1 MSTTTLDLS
10 KVPASDPPPGVTA
23 NFENPENQN
32 YQIYSINI
40 ALCLTGTVVLLLRLY
55 TRMFLQKTIAID
67 DWFCIWAQICAW
79 IFAILG
85 IVNIDNG
92 YGLHI
97 WDLHLDKIKPFKQ
110 NDLAGEDV
118 FVVGIWLVKTSI
130 LLFFLRLSP
139 EKRFRQMTYGIMI
152 FVAVYNMISLLVFTL
167 GCIPVQAMWDVTLM
181 PTARCVDQLAFVYAN
196 AAFNLFSDII
206 TLALPIR
213 LCWSLQTTLK
223 QKVLLMMVLMMGS
236 FACVIA
242 IVRIVTMMPFIHDGD
257 LTWYK
262 VTLAKW
268 AMVEINVGIICACL
282 PVLRPLLLQLAP
294 HIFGGSK
301 VSSAGKPRGHGSDG
315 SDEAVGARKKVI
327 RNWDYLSTLRST
339 AVPETQD
346 DVEAMHEMVK
356 HDAAREHESGIHMST
371 DYSVTSKRD

>member
-1 MSTTTLDLS
+1 MSTTLDLS
-10 KVPASDPPPGVTA
+10 RVPAADPPAGVTA
-23 NFENPENQN
+23 NFENPPNQN
-32 YQIYSINI
+32 YQIYSINL
-40 ALCLTGTVVLLLRLY
+40 ALCFTGTAVLLLRLY
-55 TRMFLQKTIAID
+55 TRAVLQKTIALD
-67 DWFCIWAQICAW
+67 DWFVIGAQICAW

-85 IVNIDNG
+85 IINIDNG
-92 YGLHI
+92 YGVHI
-97 WDLHLDKIKPFKQ
+97 WDLYLDRIKPFKQ

-167 GCIPVQAMWDVTLM
+167 GCIPAQAMWDVTLM

-196 AAFNLFSDII
+196 AAFNLFSDLI

-213 LCWSLQTTLK
+213 LCWSLQTTFK

-242 IVRIVTMMPFIHDGD
+242 IVRIVTMMPFVHDSD

-282 PVLRPLLLQLAP
+282 PVLRPLLLQIAP
-294 HIFGGSK
+294 HLFGSK
-301 VSSAGKPRGHGSDG
+301 ISSAGKPRGQGSDG
-315 SDEAVGARKKVI
+315 SDPVGARKKVI
-327 RNWDYLSTLRST
+327 RNWDYLSTLRSA

-346 DVEAMHEMVK
+346 DVEAMHAMVK
-356 HDAAREHESGIHMST
+356 HDKNGHAAGIVMST
-371 DYSVTSKRD
+371 DYSVTSKRE